1 MIYIAAVAFSG
12 FVLNGVKIASIYPT
26 IGHYE

>member
-12 FVLNGVKIASIYPT
+12 FVLNDTWIASIYPT
-26 IGHYE
+26 IGRYE